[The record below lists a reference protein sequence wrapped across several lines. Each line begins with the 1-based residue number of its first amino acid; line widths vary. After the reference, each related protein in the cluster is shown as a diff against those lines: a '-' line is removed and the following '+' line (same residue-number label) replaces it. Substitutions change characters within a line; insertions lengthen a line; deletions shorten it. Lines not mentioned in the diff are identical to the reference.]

1 VESLIWRIISSSA
14 SSSVAIVGMGTRRIL
29 GGVPDLADWVGAN
42 HHRRYVEGLCSS
54 SPVNLLAERR
64 PVGCNS
70 LSSTEPLK
78 RRRLLCSLV
87 IGGRLAASF
96 LELRRLLIPARV
108 SGRRVVFLSLLVTL
122 VERRPIDV
130 LALASIFSSS
140 RRDAFGEAV
149 LLRCGFWLPLLL
161 ELASWRADGPKW
173 FVPGEEPAPL
183 TC

>member
-1 VESLIWRIISSSA
+1 
-14 SSSVAIVGMGTRRIL
+14 
-29 GGVPDLADWVGAN
+29 
-42 HHRRYVEGLCSS
+42 
-54 SPVNLLAERR
+54 
-64 PVGCNS
+64 
-70 LSSTEPLK
+70 
-78 RRRLLCSLV
+78 
-87 IGGRLAASF
+87 LAASF